1 MKQRDIAPDVL
12 RGFALLGIL
21 VVNIQFMALSSDQG
35 ARGEWTQGF
44 ANGSATFAIAAIFAG
59 KFYLIFSFLFGY
71 SSNYIIR
78 DERSNRAR
86 WIKRC
91 FLLMILGAL
100 HFTFLWH
107 GDIIF
112 VYGLFGLLLTFFFFR
127 SDKTLKIWSYVVF
140 SISAFLIMI
149 VGLSA
154 YLAENYL
161 EQDFQAASESNL
173 DEILRNGSYLES
185 VPARLELWIYG
196 ISTGIFLQG
205 GLAFAAFLLGI
216 RMARSRFLSSPIDEN
231 QNSSTIKKGLILGAP
246 IQIASAIVL
255 LRNEQSVDPSES
267 IYLLALSASFVAAP
281 LLSMSYIGLIR
292 RLVEDKPHLV
302 SWMKSAGKM
311 SLTVYISQSII
322 TSLIFSPWGI
332 GLFQELQTWQV
343 LILAFGI
350 WGLLVYLAIK
360 WLERFKQGPLE
371 QLVNVLTKKSR
382 FQICRL
388 NLQNDS
394 TFRHL
399 LFQLKQ
405 RSKLFFRLLLEPL
418 LSFSC
423 GEFLD

>member
-1 MKQRDIAPDVL
+1 MQRDIAPDVL

-91 FLLMILGAL
+91 FALVILGAL

-127 SDKTLKIWSYVVF
+127 SDKTLKIWSYAVF

-154 YLAENYL
+154 YFAENYL
-161 EQDFQAASESNL
+161 QQDFQTASESTL
-173 DEILRNGSYLES
+173 DEILRNGSFLES

-216 RMARSRFLSSPIDEN
+216 RMARSRFLSSPIDKH

-255 LRNEQSVDPSES
+255 LRNEQSADPSES
-267 IYLLALSASFVAAP
+267 IYLLALFASFVAAP

-292 RLVEDKPHLV
+292 KLVEDKPHLV
-302 SWMKSAGKM
+302 TWMKPAGKM

-322 TSLIFSPWGI
+322 TSLIFSPWGL

-343 LILAFGI
+343 LILAFAI

-371 QLVNVLTKKSR
+371 QLVNVLTKNTR
-382 FQICRL
+382 
-388 NLQNDS
+388 
-394 TFRHL
+394 
-399 LFQLKQ
+399 
-405 RSKLFFRLLLEPL
+405 
-418 LSFSC
+418 
-423 GEFLD
+423 